1 VPHLVMLMLSFGFTN
16 QKGVRAARAFGLQIW
31 KSPHAMLMCRYRN
44 KGKIKGDRGGLVKR
58 TSIPRKTRTAE
69 MPQTWVV
76 LSRVLVLL
84 TVLLI
89 LAMPWTEYFWHF
101 DQFRRGGED
110 CELSLLAVATIF
122 CLVVILL
129 QHGKKS
135 VAFILA
141 LRRRLSFV
149 FQHDDPAAPGSFCG
163 LIAASHVAPR
173 PSPALGMYN
182 LPIQI

>member
-1 VPHLVMLMLSFGFTN
+1 MS
-16 QKGVRAARAFGLQIW
+16 QA
-31 KSPHAMLMCRYRN
+31 
-44 KGKIKGDRGGLVKR
+44 
-58 TSIPRKTRTAE
+58 
-69 MPQTWVV
+69 WVV
-76 LSRVLVLL
+76 LSRMLILL
-84 TVLLI
+84 TGFLV

-101 DQFRRGGED
+101 DQFLRGGED
-110 CELSLLAVATIF
+110 FELSLLAVATIF
-122 CLVVILL
+122 CLVALLL

-141 LRRRLSFV
+141 IRRCLSFV

-163 LIAASHVAPR
+163 LVAASHSVPL